1 MIVNKTTKT
10 ASGYLM
16 LFVFFLMIAGNL
28 YLMLYYHPAF
38 SLLFIVIF
46 FIMIGFFIVNPND
59 SKVLTLFGKY
69 SGTVVDNGFF
79 WGNPFYGKAKI
90 SLKARTLEGDKIK
103 VNDRLGNP
111 IIIGTVIIW
120 RVVDSAKARFEV
132 ENYEMYVKLQSD
144 TAVRHLA
151 GSYSYDHFSDEEGQ
165 EITLRSGGDF
175 INGELMKELKDRLAL
190 AGVEVIEARITHLA
204 YAEEIAH
211 AMLQRQQATA
221 VVAARTKIVEG
232 AVGMVHLALEKLK
245 REGIVELD
253 EDRKAA
259 MVSNL
264 LVVLCSD
271 KAASPVVNTGT
282 LYH

>member
-16 LFVFFLMIAGNL
+16 LFVFFLMIVGNL
-28 YLMLYYHPAF
+28 YLMLTYHPAF
-38 SLLFIVIF
+38 SLLFVIIF

-120 RVVDSAKARFEV
+120 RVIDSAKARFEV

-151 GSYSYDHFSDEEGQ
+151 GSYSYDHFGDDETN
-165 EITLRSGGDF
+165 EITLRSGGDH
-175 INGELMKELKDRLAL
+175 INMELMKELKDRLSL

-204 YAEEIAH
+204 YSEEIAH

-245 REGIVELD
+245 KEGIVDLD
-253 EDRKAA
+253 EDKKAA

-271 KAASPVVNTGT
+271 KAANPVVNTGT

>member
-1 MIVNKTTKT
+1 MITDKISRP
-10 ASGYLM
+10 ASGFLM
-16 LFVFFLMIAGNL
+16 LFVFFLLSAGAL
-28 YLMLYYHPAF
+28 YAMVEIHPAF
-38 SLLFIVIF
+38 SLVFILLFF
-46 FIMIGFFIVNPND
+46 MLIGFFIINPND
-59 SKVLTLFGKY
+59 AKILVLFGKY
-69 SGTVVDNGFF
+69 VGTVTTNGFY
-79 WGNPFYGKAKI
+79 WANPFYGKTKI

-111 IIIGTVIIW
+111 IIIGTVIVW
-120 RVVDSAKARFEV
+120 QVTDAAKARFEV

-144 TAVRHLA
+144 AAVRHLA
-151 GSYSYDHFSDEEGQ
+151 GSYSYDHFGDDEAKET
-165 EITLRSGGDF
+165 TLRGSGDL
-175 INGELMKELKDRLAL
+175 INEVLVNELKDRLIL
-190 AGVEVIEARITHLA
+190 AGVKIIEARITHLA

-245 REGIVELD
+245 NEGIINLD
-253 EDRKAA
+253 EEKKAA

-271 KAASPVVNTGT
+271 KAANPVVNAGT